1 MIMANAF
8 EEAMNHGFSRAE
20 LAHEIMEIRQRMF
33 NLGCM
38 ECQHMR
44 ENSLVCACVISHPEK
59 YDSCMF
65 ITKGGNVT

>member
-1 MIMANAF
+1 MAQ
-8 EEAMNHGFSRAE
+8 EKYMSTAE
-20 LAHEIMEIRQRMF
+20 KVELLKKVNQRMF
-33 NLGCM
+33 DLGCM

-44 ENSLVCACVISHPEK
+44 ENSPVCACVISHPEK